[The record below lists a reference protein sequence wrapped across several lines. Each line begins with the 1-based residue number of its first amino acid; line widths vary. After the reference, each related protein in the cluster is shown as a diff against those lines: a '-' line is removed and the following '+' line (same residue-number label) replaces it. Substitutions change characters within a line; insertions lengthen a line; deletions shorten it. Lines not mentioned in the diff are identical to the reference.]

1 MTEVR
6 WKTVAS
12 HVLLAKKRPM
22 APDWKP
28 RLPGSSCPALLSRSG
43 VASLGPLPRTVL
55 GTGGWPPQAPYEA
68 PEGRSV
74 ALLRTRAHPHVT
86 PFPLS
91 QNGYVMYGGYGQRSQ
106 IVTVPP
112 EPREPCYRSH
122 GTRAPLTP
130 RHVPPRAP
138 LQPRRT
144 PYSSYSQHGEPSHS
158 KGGGEWCGVSQGETR
173 GFRFALSRL
182 YSTPRLV
189 LRSTAAKPPERSK
202 TRRERIAASAAVRD
216 LCTCGPPG
224 WSSPDQAPLTRRS
237 RARCPSTRPLL
248 RSDDD
253 DPRYCPTTTTT
264 HPLLCCTTTTP
275 LLCCTNR
282 DDSVTVRA

>member
-1 MTEVR
+1 MTEVH
-6 WKTVAS
+6 WELVAS
-12 HVLLAKKRPM
+12 RALLGKKRPK

-91 QNGYVMYGGYGQRSQ
+91 QNGYVTYGGYGQRSQ

-158 KGGGEWCGVSQGETR
+158 KGGGAWCGVSQGETR
-173 GFRFALSRL
+173 GFRFASSLL
-182 YSTPRLV
+182 YSGRNGRPCTQRRLFSAAPLRSLPSEVKRDAKESPLRPQCATSVRAGLPAGPPRTRRHSHAEAVPVALRLV
-189 LRSTAAKPPERSK
+189 
-202 TRRERIAASAAVRD
+202 
-216 LCTCGPPG
+216 
-224 WSSPDQAPLTRRS
+224 
-237 RARCPSTRPLL
+237 
-248 RSDDD
+248 
-253 DPRYCPTTTTT
+253 RYCAA
-264 HPLLCCTTTTP
+264 TTTP
-275 LLCCTNR
+275 LLSERRVLQPALR
-282 DDSVTVRA
+282 DKPI